1 MTEVQPI
8 AWVADETPG
17 AGGGVTPG
25 VATDWHHPIIHRR
38 KGNSTQALLR
48 RWRDIKAIY
57 VGKRLERGFREEI
70 MLSVARANSCR
81 QCSFAH
87 REWALAIGVPKAEI
101 AALEGMDAAFFDAR
115 KWTAI
120 VWAQAAARSDFTS
133 VPDAIDA
140 DFRREFGAQE
150 QSDIELIARLMYWM
164 NETSNGV
171 DTAWE
176 RLTGKS
182 VEGSVL
188 RDVEA
193 VVLYVLFVPYVLVI
207 LSAGQKR
214 DVVALLR
221 SMRHFFS
228 EFGQQ
233 LNRPVGPT
241 TGPR

>member
-1 MTEVQPI
+1 MTAVAPI
-8 AWVADETPG
+8 AWVADEALG
-17 AGGGVTPG
+17 DIAQMTPG
-25 VATDWHHPIIHRR
+25 VAADWHHPIIHRR
-38 KGNSTQALLR
+38 KPDSTRALLR

-70 MLSVARANSCR
+70 MLAVARANSCR

-101 AALEGMDAAFFDAR
+101 AALEGMDPAFFDAR
-115 KWTAI
+115 KWTAF

-140 DFRREFGAQE
+140 DFRREFSAQE

-171 DTAWE
+171 DAAWE
-176 RLTGKS
+176 RLTGKP
-182 VEGSVL
+182 VEGSIL

-214 DVVALLR
+214 DVVSLLR
-221 SMRHFFS
+221 SMRHFLR
-228 EFGQQ
+228 EFGRQ
-233 LNRPVGPT
+233 LNRPNGPT